1 MLFVKYIEEAYRR
14 VYENIDLKAKIGPI
28 NIHYNIMRFFTS
40 VSGI

>member
-28 NIHYNIMRFFTS
+28 NIQYNMRFFTS